1 MTDIVL
7 KNWKS
12 SLLGILGGVL
22 YIIAQTY
29 KPGMTWR
36 DFAVAAAI
44 AGIGL
49 VTKDSTTHS
58 TVAQVQDSTNEVAKD
73 TGTPAVVVVTKPS
86 EGVYT
91 PHD

>member
-1 MTDIVL
+1 MSTAIL
-7 KNWKS
+7 TNWKS
-12 SLLGILGGVL
+12 SLLGILGGIL

-58 TVAQVQDSTNEVAKD
+58 TVAQVQESTNQVAAA
-73 TGTPAVVVVTKPS
+73 TGVTPVQVQVVPVSKP
-86 EGVYT
+86 
-91 PHD
+91 